1 MIGRNTGGA
10 IWFIIVRLPV
20 ETVAELRE
28 VDESSGE
35 KETQVSCTTTTVDL
49 TIIYNK
55 SRYLSLII
63 NSYNSLLQHM

>member
-10 IWFIIVRLPV
+10 IRFIIVRLPV

-49 TIIYNK
+49 IIYNK
-55 SRYLSLII
+55 SRYLSLIMNTY
-63 NSYNSLLQHM
+63 NSYYSTL